1 MTESYKCCA
10 GSCTWNQDEPLLANM
25 HPGSLPTSGICFFF
39 LFFFGGGVREIELGS
54 KPLSN
59 NRHTWPHP
67 HHGRNPAGDQT
78 HEPEDE
84 ASQESDSLKNKKHV
98 NT

>member
-10 GSCTWNQDEPLLANM
+10 GSCTWDQDEPLLANM
-25 HPGSLPTSGICFFF
+25 HSGSLPTAGPFFC
-39 LFFFGGGVREIELGS
+39 LGGREIELGS

-59 NRHTWPHP
+59 NRHTWPHL
-67 HHGRNPAGDQT
+67 HHGRNPVGDQT